1 MANGGTGREVRLRE
15 QRMLKAM
22 TQQEVAQQV
31 ERLAWLLER
40 RRVGVNADMVSKWE
54 RGQKQPSAC

>member
-1 MANGGTGREVRLRE
+1 
-15 QRMLKAM
+15 M
-22 TQQEVAQQV
+22 TQHEVAQHI

-40 RRVGVNADMVSKWE
+40 RRVGVNADMASKWE